1 MPEGSDLIQPKAV
14 PLTHASQSVG
24 SVPQQRNWL
33 LGVLIALAALL
44 VALLF
49 ILAPGLVEPIRLPA
63 PAPPTAAPEQAAPK
77 PQRDDR
83 PPPFQTLRLEQA
95 RAEAQNQLARF
106 VELELQLR
114 EELHMGAW
122 GQAGYENARDLAQAG
137 DEAFVAEQ
145 FDQAIDQYRQAADAL
160 ATLMQSGH
168 ERFATALAAA
178 SEAIQDQRPDAANAS
193 LAEAA
198 AIKPND
204 PALLQAQTRA
214 GHLPEVIARLRRARN
229 QELAEDWAG
238 ALRTYE
244 GIRTLDAQT
253 QGLNAAIA
261 NARHNRSQQIL
272 SQRLSAGFA
281 ALGRQDFTA
290 AEKAFQQALAIDA
303 NNSSALGGLQDVA
316 DQSVLARIEARKQQ
330 ASAFAAAEQW
340 EEAAA
345 AYGDILA
352 QDGNIQFARA
362 GLEQAN
368 MQREALKA
376 LNAVIADPGRLSS
389 DAHYESAQATVA
401 QAKTLSPQGPAL
413 IAALRRSEAL
423 LRHHSLPV
431 PVLLRSDGAT
441 EVLLSNVGPLG
452 RFSEKR
458 LQLRPG
464 AYTLIGSRDGC
475 RDVRTQIKV
484 APDMAP
490 VDIRCREVLQP

>member
-1 MPEGSDLIQPKAV
+1 MPEGSGLIQPKAV
-14 PLTHASQSVG
+14 PLTHASQTASG
-24 SVPQQRNWL
+24 APQWRTWL

-49 ILAPGLVEPIRLPA
+49 ILAPSLVQPIKLPI
-63 PAPPTAAPEQAAPK
+63 PASPTATPEPAAPK

-95 RAEAQNQLARF
+95 RAQAQNQLARF

-114 EELHMGAW
+114 EELHMGDW
-122 GQAGYENARDLAQAG
+122 GQADYDNARDLALAG
-137 DEAFVAEQ
+137 DEAFLAER
-145 FDQAIDQYRQAADAL
+145 FDPAIDQYRQAADAL
-160 ATLMQSGH
+160 AALIESGH
-168 ERFATALAAA
+168 QRFATALAAA
-178 SEAIQDQRPDAANAS
+178 REAVRDRRPDAANAS

-204 PALLQAQTRA
+204 PILLQAQVRA
-214 GHLPEVIARLRRARN
+214 GHLPEVITRLRKARN

-244 GIRTLDAQT
+244 DIRTLDRQT
-253 QGLNAAIA
+253 QGLDAAVA
-261 NARHNRSQQIL
+261 NARRNRSQQIL
-272 SQRLSAGFA
+272 GQRLSTGFA
-281 ALGRQDFTA
+281 ALGRQDFAA
-290 AEKAFQQALAIDA
+290 AEKAFQQALAIDP

-316 DQSVLARIEARKQQ
+316 DQSMLARIEALKLK

-340 EEAAA
+340 DEAAA
-345 AYGDILA
+345 AYSDILA
-352 QDGNIQFARA
+352 QDRNIQFARS

-368 MQREALKA
+368 VQRQALKA
-376 LNAVIADPGRLSS
+376 LRAVIADADSLSS
-389 DAHYESAQATVA
+389 DIQYELAQAAVA
-401 QAKTLSPQGPAL
+401 QAKTLKIQGPVL
-413 IAALRRSEAL
+413 IAALQRSEAL
-423 LRHHSLPV
+423 LRHHGLPV

-441 EVLLSNVGPLG
+441 EVLLSNVGALG

-490 VDIRCREVLQP
+490 VDIRCQEVLQP